1 VGTVTDGGVRDLDEM
16 RDLGFFAFASEVL
29 VSHAYVHLVEY
40 DVPVQVG
47 GLTVEPGDIVMGD
60 QHGVLTIPP
69 EIAADITGAVGD
81 VEKDERVIIDY
92 CQSPEFTPE
101 GLKELLAGR
110 Y

>member
-1 VGTVTDGGVRDLDEM
+1 M
-16 RDLGFFAFASEVL
+16 
-29 VSHAYVHLVEY
+29 
-40 DVPVQVG
+40 PVQVG

-92 CQSPEFTPE
+92 CQSPDFTAE

>member
-1 VGTVTDGGVRDLDEM
+1 MRDLDEM

-47 GLTVEPGDIVMGD
+47 GLRVEPGDIVMGD

-69 EIAADITGAVGD
+69 EIALEIPRAVED

-92 CQSPEFTPE
+92 CQSPEFTTD